1 MLSIIEVMVP
11 LKSPGP
17 HTMWQRLLKY
27 LKKSN
32 SHLRPDE
39 YVTQTGHGRQI
50 SRQNSARKISRQNM
64 GDFNMSIAA
73 LSDWSI
79 INRLISMSREL
90 STAKPGSYFASFNGT
105 SSVKPSHIEHI
116 FLQ

>member
-1 MLSIIEVMVP
+1 
-11 LKSPGP
+11 
-17 HTMWQRLLKY
+17 MWQRLLKY

-73 LSDWSI
+73 LF
-79 INRLISMSREL
+79 ISMSREL